1 MGSSPVLYVMYGGD
15 VITTTYTTKLR
26 PSGREV
32 INMTHRHVH
41 NLSNKRGGMFGGL
54 IYNPYLCI
62 VGG

>member
-15 VITTTYTTKLR
+15 VITTTYTTK
-26 PSGREV
+26 V

-41 NLSNKRGGMFGGL
+41 NSWNKHGGMFGGL